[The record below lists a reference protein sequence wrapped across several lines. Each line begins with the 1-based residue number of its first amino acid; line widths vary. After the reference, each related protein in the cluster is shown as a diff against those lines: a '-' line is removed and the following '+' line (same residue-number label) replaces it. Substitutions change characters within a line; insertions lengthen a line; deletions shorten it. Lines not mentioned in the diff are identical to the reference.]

1 MDRNRTTATALVLG
15 LAVLGTAIDARG
27 ESERAD
33 CQSLRGSIAETRI
46 PSNDI
51 NRLLSNVTGTLQG
64 AGTVFITGLNPPASF
79 DAFLTK
85 KGDLLMAVGAP
96 TRTPIPG
103 QPGDFI
109 SHVELTITGGSG
121 KYEGATGT
129 MTFDGVSHTLAV
141 PPTADLVYRGT
152 VCGPHIKA
160 HGHDE
165 D

>member
-1 MDRNRTTATALVLG
+1 MDRNRTTATALVLS
-15 LAVLGTAIDARG
+15 LAVLGTAIDG
-27 ESERAD
+27 RADSQRSD

-79 DAFLTK
+79 DAFLTE

-96 TRTPIPG
+96 VRTPIPG
-103 QPGDFI
+103 QPGEFI

-129 MTFDGVSHTLAV
+129 MTFDGVSHTLTV
-141 PPTADLVYRGT
+141 PPTADLVYRGIA
-152 VCGPHIKA
+152 CGPNIKA
-160 HGHDE
+160 HGHHE

>member
-27 ESERAD
+27 EPERAD
-33 CQSLRGSIAETRI
+33 CQSLRGSIAETQI

-51 NRLLSNVTGTLQG
+51 RRLLSNVTGTLRG

-79 DAFLTK
+79 DAFLTE

-103 QPGDFI
+103 QPGEFI

-129 MTFDGVSHTLAV
+129 MTFDGVSHNLAV

-160 HGHDE
+160 HGDHE

>member
-1 MDRNRTTATALVLG
+1 MDRNRNAATALALS
-15 LAVLGTAIDARG
+15 LAVLGTAIDAR
-27 ESERAD
+27 AD
-33 CQSLRGSIAETRI
+33 NPGPGCQDLRGSITETRI

-51 NRLLSNVTGTLQG
+51 NRLLSNVTGTLHG

-85 KGDLLMAVGAP
+85 KGDLLLAVGAP

-103 QPGDFI
+103 QPGEFT
-109 SHVELTITGGSG
+109 SHVDLTIAGGSG

-129 MTFDGVSHTLAV
+129 MTFDGVSHTLTV

-152 VCGPHIKA
+152 VCGPNIKG
-160 HGHDE
+160 HGDDE

>member
-1 MDRNRTTATALVLG
+1 MYRNRNTATGLVLS
-15 LAVLGTAIDARG
+15 LAVLGTAIDARAD
-27 ESERAD
+27 SRRDD
-33 CQSLRGSIAETRI
+33 CQDLRGSIAETQI

-51 NRLLSNVTGTLQG
+51 RRLLSNVTGTLHG

-79 DAFLTK
+79 DAFLTE

-103 QPGDFI
+103 QPGEFV

-121 KYEGATGT
+121 KYEGANGT
-129 MTFDGVSHTLAV
+129 MTFDGVSHTLTV

-160 HGHDE
+160 HGHHE